1 MRRPVCAILITVAR
15 FLSAERVVT
24 RLTYSP
30 FWASKPREYWSL
42 IRRGMPW
49 TQPRS
54 LTSDQVYSLTA
65 FILAKNRLSGE
76 TDVMNAD
83 TLPKVRMPNRN
94 RFIIRFP
101 DKI

>member
-1 MRRPVCAILITVAR
+1 MMPL
-15 FLSAERVVT
+15 VT

-30 FWASKPREYWSL
+30 FWASKPCEYWSL

-54 LTSDQVYSLTA
+54 LTSNQVYSLTA
-65 FILAKNRLSGE
+65 FILAKNKLIGE

-94 RFIIRFP
+94 GFIVQFP